1 MTDPPSLVGIRAL
14 VVDDHADTRDLVAQV
29 LTHLGASVVI
39 AASAREG
46 FGLVD
51 RADVVVTDYAMPED
65 TGLWLL
71 ERVRESPRPIPVILL
86 TGYADVYA
94 NVLADAPFA
103 RVLRKPV
110 DPFQLGHIIHGLM
123 RD

>member
-1 MTDPPSLVGIRAL
+1 ML
-14 VVDDHADTRDLVAQV
+14 
-29 LTHLGASVVI
+29 AS
-39 AASAREG
+39 SAREG
-46 FGLVD
+46 VSLVD
-51 RADVVVTDYAMPED
+51 QADVVVTDYAMPED

-71 ERVRESPRPIPVILL
+71 ERVLERPRPIPVILL

-94 NVLADAPFA
+94 NVLAEAPFA
-103 RVLRKPV
+103 RALRKPV